1 MRKIPIAIKTMLV
14 IGVIGA
20 MLVIGAVL
28 AATSAGPASALQA
41 GHAQS
46 EGLDRGGYEYS
57 AASAGHVPSRG
68 LDLGGYE
75 YS

>member
-1 MRKIPIAIKTMLV
+1 MRKIPRAIKTMLM

-20 MLVIGAVL
+20 MVVIGAVM
-28 AATSAGPASALQA
+28 AAMSAGPASALQA
-41 GHAQS
+41 GYGQS

-57 AASAGHVPSRG
+57 AASGGHVPSGG
-68 LDLGGYE
+68 LDRGGYE

>member
-1 MRKIPIAIKTMLV
+1 MRKIPRAIKTMLV

-20 MLVIGAVL
+20 MLVIAGVM

-57 AASAGHVPSRG
+57 ASGSHVASRG
-68 LDLGGYE
+68 LDRGGYE